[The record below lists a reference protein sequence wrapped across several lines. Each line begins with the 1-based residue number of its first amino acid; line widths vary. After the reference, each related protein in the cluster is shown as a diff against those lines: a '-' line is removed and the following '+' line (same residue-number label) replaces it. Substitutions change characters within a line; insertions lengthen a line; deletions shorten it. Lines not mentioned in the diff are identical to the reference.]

1 VIIPI
6 SILISAGH
14 SADLWVVR
22 GIAIG
27 GVWPFLPPQNFNSD
41 DVPAICF
48 VILLHG
54 FTPRLGVYVIN
65 VSRTFISYSKKCL
78 YLCQVLTLFKTVVL
92 LLIVVTGRAPRLSG
106 IYD

>member
-1 VIIPI
+1 MTPI

-14 SADLWVVR
+14 PADLWVVR

-27 GVWPFLPPQNFNSD
+27 GPWPFFPPRIPIQMMLP
-41 DVPAICF
+41 VICF

-78 YLCQVLTLFKTVVL
+78 YLCQVLTIFKIVVL
-92 LLIVVTGRAPRLSG
+92 LLIVVTGKASHHVSYG
-106 IYD
+106 